1 MKDARDMV
9 KKLKVK
15 ITQEQLAI
23 AHSHGLATN
32 TVYARLSRGWDLE
45 KAITEPPKSSPPPLE
60 RNEEGSLISDA
71 PKGKQRSI
79 RLPAEWD
86 EVADKAIA
94 ESGLSQSEWVANAIV
109 NYLKKQKN
117 RRNS

>member
-1 MKDARDMV
+1 MV

-15 ITQEQLAI
+15 VTQEQLAI
-23 AHSHGLATN
+23 AHNHGLATN
-32 TVYARLSRGWDLE
+32 TVYARLSRGWDLK

-79 RLPAEWD
+79 RLPVEWD
-86 EVADKAIA
+86 EVADRAIA
-94 ESGLSQSEWVANAIV
+94 ESGLTQSEWVANAIV
-109 NYLKKQKN
+109 NYLKLSVSFV
-117 RRNS
+117 RLNSPLR